1 MRLRP
6 CWRLR
11 LALSPNG
18 EKTYQKPAN
27 GSYAYSSPSGFEKKM
42 PAPKRSPHP
51 SSNNLALK
59 QRAQQHERL
68 HLSSPPW
75 HQCPRQGAKE
85 AQEGSGAPIKYS
97 NKRVLNAAGKWQAY
111 LEPARNSIVIESR
124 EQAQA
129 SNDKQRALRG
139 GCREL
144 GRLRSRK
151 ARVDCCKPWRY
162 A

>member
-51 SSNNLALK
+51 SSKNLALK
-59 QRAQQHERL
+59 QRTQQHERL
-68 HLSSPPW
+68 PSRSP
-75 HQCPRQGAKE
+75 RGADAPAKLPVQRKKK
-85 AQEGSGAPIKYS
+85 AVPIKYS
-97 NKRVLNAAGKWQAY
+97 NKREPRVLNAAGKWQAY
-111 LEPARNSIVIESR
+111 LEPARHSIVIEG
-124 EQAQA
+124 QAQGQA
-129 SNDKQRALRG
+129 SADKRRAIVRAGL
-139 GCREL
+139 
-144 GRLRSRK
+144 
-151 ARVDCCKPWRY
+151 
-162 A
+162 